1 MRILFPALSLLFT
14 ASVFASPLAIT
25 GPLSP
30 QSQVTHV
37 YDGDTIS
44 VAGFG
49 KVRLVLIDTP
59 ESTYNQRTADPTEL
73 KLGKQAKAFTKSLIE
88 KAGGRVFLEMAP
100 EPKDRYGRT
109 LAWVYLPYIQGTTP
123 WEYQGRQFT
132 SLNYELI
139 RQGWAEVFV
148 VGNRNTRYLAIYRE
162 AQARAK
168 RLSLGVWAVYQQVE
182 AAARGLPIRI
192 KCAVYNPP
200 GRDDGREEIWLEV
213 RRPVDLTGWAVGDD
227 DGFVIQLSGH
237 AREGTYVV
245 RNMGRPQLSNKGDT
259 ILLWHNGKVVDRFSY
274 TGHRGEERA
283 CR

>member
-1 MRILFPALSLLFT
+1 MKRLLALTALLSLALA
-14 ASVFASPLAIT
+14 ASIPIV
-25 GPLSP
+25 GPLSKGR
-30 QSQVTHV
+30 QVTHV
-37 YDGDTIS
+37 YDGDTIA

-59 ESTYNQRTADPTEL
+59 ESTYNQRTADPTEI
-73 KLGKQAKAFTKSLIE
+73 KLGKQAKAFTASLIE
-88 KAGGRVFLEMAP
+88 KAGGRAFLEVAP
-100 EPKDRYGRT
+100 EPRDRYGRT
-109 LAWVYLPYIQGTTP
+109 LAWVYLPYIEGTTA
-123 WEYQGRQFT
+123 WEYQGQRYT
-132 SLNYELI
+132 SLNYELV

-148 VGNRNTRYLAIYRE
+148 VGSRNARYLATYRE
-162 AQARAK
+162 AQERAK

-200 GRDDGREEIWLEV
+200 GRDEGREEIWLEI

-237 AREGTYVV
+237 AGEGTYVV

-274 TGHRGEERA
+274 TGHRGEEKA